1 MFTTPLIN
9 RKKNMVSILKW
20 LATGILIVG
29 TAINAMGIFPLG
41 AIVLSIGAV
50 IWLIVAVL
58 WREPAMIV
66 TNAVMSS
73 VGIGCLTYNYLAQ

>member
-1 MFTTPLIN
+1 MIN
-9 RKKNMVSILKW
+9 TLKW

-41 AIVLSIGAV
+41 ALILVAGAFV
-50 IWLIVAVL
+50 WLIVAIL

-66 TNAVMSS
+66 TNAVLGS
-73 VGIGCLTYNYLAQ
+73 VSIGCLTYNYFIT